1 MRQSANAIGI
11 RSATSDGMAP
21 NLPGRRELPSALGI
35 DVRHTD
41 REVILARKDLSTADL
56 KVSNVQAG
64 HFTTN
69 CVIPTR
75 IGTITIKRGWVSAD
89 IKIRGTRVRVVST
102 HLDGDCPD
110 PAIQTAQSM
119 ELLQAAGATNLPLV
133 FIGDF
138 NSDPITG
145 STAAYGTLTAAGF
158 TDAWGVAGVGPGF
171 TCCQESFLLNPGS
184 TLSRR
189 IDLVLVRGD
198 FAVLGID
205 VAGDESSDRTPS
217 GLWPSDHAG
226 VVATLRLPDP
236 DDVVR

>member
-1 MRQSANAIGI
+1 
-11 RSATSDGMAP
+11 
-21 NLPGRRELPSALGI
+21 
-35 DVRHTD
+35 
-41 REVILARKDLSTADL
+41 
-56 KVSNVQAG
+56 
-64 HFTTN
+64 
-69 CVIPTR
+69 
-75 IGTITIKRGWVSAD
+75 
-89 IKIRGTRVRVVST
+89 
-102 HLDGDCPD
+102 
-110 PAIQTAQSM
+110 M

-205 VAGDESSDRTPS
+205 VVGDESSDRTPS